1 MLKCVQDSL
10 ENVARALEEC
20 LTRVSV
26 CCCTSY
32 GSRWHSTMHPS
43 NTSLTARDRPTHCKS
58 VLVLMELKVV
68 RIVRLWSWVIELI
81 VRALVTRS
89 ATLLSDEHI
98 DLLTLCYPA
107 TVTARRSRTHQ
118 GVSRFAAVTRG
129 ETRAQPHCITVLASK
144 FEIRRRRNPCFEPSC
159 VRTSIYCVQQ
169 VTLTKPARPCHAG
182 RLTVPRGHDRWPVV
196 IGIVGGRVH
205 SVFTPY
211 PTVFSAAVQ
220 QRQANIRCQGI
231 GEKSSNR
238 GIAMRKLPATLSTD
252 RRQLCSDPY

>member
-1 MLKCVQDSL
+1 MQSRDLTACSYVTTVSLSLIIPPVWRSTNVMLRCVQDSL

-98 DLLTLCYPA
+98 D
-107 TVTARRSRTHQ
+107 
-118 GVSRFAAVTRG
+118 
-129 ETRAQPHCITVLASK
+129 
-144 FEIRRRRNPCFEPSC
+144 
-159 VRTSIYCVQQ
+159 
-169 VTLTKPARPCHAG
+169 
-182 RLTVPRGHDRWPVV
+182 
-196 IGIVGGRVH
+196 
-205 SVFTPY
+205 
-211 PTVFSAAVQ
+211 
-220 QRQANIRCQGI
+220 
-231 GEKSSNR
+231 
-238 GIAMRKLPATLSTD
+238 
-252 RRQLCSDPY
+252 